1 MISTFRR
8 LVHSRAA
15 TAQFARYLI
24 IGSTVFCIDVGSF
37 QILVRLRMLLV
48 AAVTISYLLGI
59 TTHFA
64 LNKYLNFRVFE
75 RSIGRQARTY
85 LVIALSQLP
94 ITIAIVEAGVHIA
107 KLSPLEAKVLAV
119 GINVPLSFL
128 AHKYLTF
135 GAGIRGTLKELV
147 R

>member
-1 MISTFRR
+1 MNSAFHR
-8 LVHSRAA
+8 LIHSR
-15 TAQFARYLI
+15 TGLAQFARYLI

-37 QILVRLRMLLV
+37 QILIRLGALLV
-48 AAVTISYLLGI
+48 VAVTLSYLIGI
-59 TTHFA
+59 TTHFT

-75 RSIGRQARTY
+75 RSVAHQARTY
-85 LVIALSQLP
+85 FVIAIAQLP

-107 KLSPLEAKVLAV
+107 KLTPLEAKILAV
-119 GINVPLSFL
+119 AMNIPLSFL

-135 GAGIRGTLKELV
+135 GAGIRGTFKDLV

>member
-1 MISTFRR
+1 MIATIHR
-8 LVHSRAA
+8 LAHSRAA
-15 TAQFARYLI
+15 SAQFVRYLI

-37 QILVRLRMLLV
+37 QILVRIRVLLV
-48 AAVTISYLLGI
+48 AAVTISYILGI
-59 TTHFA
+59 TTHFT
-64 LNKYLNFRVFE
+64 LNRYWNFRVFE

-85 LVIALSQLP
+85 FIIALSQLP
-94 ITIAIVEAGVHIA
+94 ITIAIVEARVHIA

-119 GINVPLSFL
+119 AVNVPLSFL

-135 GAGIRGTLKELV
+135 GAGIRGTFKGLV